1 MFALLESMCK
11 ARVICV
17 YDVILTALP
26 SPRSCQLSA
35 SGGDIGKGVKG
46 GDVIRSLRLTVVG
59 IWTTHLII
67 HTCDIPT
74 VSLLPNCVNR
84 TQ

>member
-46 GDVIRSLRLTVVG
+46 G
-59 IWTTHLII
+59 
-67 HTCDIPT
+67 
-74 VSLLPNCVNR
+74 
-84 TQ
+84 